1 MSRLVRGY
9 VGEMTTDPRHAA
21 LTATSSL
28 VLVASL
34 AACGGGAK
42 DTPSAASD
50 GASDAGGQQKT
61 LTVFAAASLT
71 DVYEDINAEFEKAHP
86 GVKVV
91 MTNGGSND
99 LVTQI
104 SQGAPADV
112 LATADTKNMDKAVEQ
127 RLIAGDPTP
136 FATNELTI
144 AVQPGNPKGIDS
156 LGDLSNTDVQ
166 VVECAAEVPCGTV
179 TDKVYE
185 KAGVQVT
192 PVSEENSVTD
202 VLGKV
207 TSGNADAGLVYTTDV
222 KRSGGKAEAVAI
234 PEAAEFTSTYP
245 IAVVKDSKNADLA
258 QQYVSYMIDAAAQKD
273 LQDAGFGA
281 P

>member
-1 MSRLVRGY
+1 
-9 VGEMTTDPRHAA
+9 MTTDPRRTA

-28 VLVASL
+28 ALAASL
-34 AACGGGAK
+34 AACGGGVSGG
-42 DTPSAASD
+42 TSSAS
-50 GASDAGGQQKT
+50 GGGSDAGGQETT

-71 DVYEDINAEFEKAHP
+71 DVYADINAEFEKAHP
-86 GVKVV
+86 GVKIV

-127 RLIAGDPTP
+127 QLISGEPTP

-144 AVQPGNPKGIDS
+144 AVPPGNPKQIDS
-156 LGDLSNTDVQ
+156 LSDLSNTDLK

-185 KAGVQVT
+185 KAGVTVK

-222 KRSGGKAEAVAI
+222 KRSGGKAEAVVI
-234 PEAAEFTSTYP
+234 PEAGEFRSTYP

-258 QQYVSYMIDAAAQKD
+258 QEYVSFMVSAPAQKD
-273 LQDAGFGA
+273 LQVAGFGA
-281 P
+281 A